1 MEFITINSDFKIY
14 IIYDLFV
21 FLNLRSI
28 IDFLDFN
35 KNVINQNYRLLKVFY
50 NFLCGSESPELFQLA
65 VEPRVSLA
73 GPIYASYFEKCL
85 KER

>member
-35 KNVINQNYRLLKVFY
+35 KNVINQNYRLLKVFIIFY
-50 NFLCGSESPELFQLA
+50 AEVNHLSCFS
-65 VEPRVSLA
+65 SL
-73 GPIYASYFEKCL
+73 
-85 KER
+85 